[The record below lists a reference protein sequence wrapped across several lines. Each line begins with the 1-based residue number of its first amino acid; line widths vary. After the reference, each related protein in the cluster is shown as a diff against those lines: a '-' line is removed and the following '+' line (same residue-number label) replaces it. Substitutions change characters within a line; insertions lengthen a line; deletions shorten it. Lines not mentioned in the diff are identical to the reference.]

1 MRRILL
7 TLGLAGA
14 CASGLLATGV
24 GAVVPDGPL
33 GMRAAISEPQDVEQA
48 AWVCRGP
55 SWNRRCFRAGPGRAF
70 GMARRGPWWNRRWRG
85 WR

>member
-33 GMRAAISEPQDVEQA
+33 GMR
-48 AWVCRGP
+48 G
-55 SWNRRCFRAGPGRAF
+55 GY
-70 GMARRGPWWNRRWRG
+70 
-85 WR
+85 